1 MEPMKENELQWSKG
15 DRFVIANLCSNTRI
29 NKRVKKLAKQFP
41 KEFKIIQEDADGG
54 ITARIPTKLITIK
67 RPVTGKTTQEQ
78 RAEPAPQHINNNK
91 KRKNVLKEFKDK
103 YPS

>member
-1 MEPMKENELQWSKG
+1 MEQRKENELQWSKG
-15 DRFVIANLCSNTRI
+15 AKYTTASLCANTRLNRRI
-29 NKRVKKLAKQFP
+29 KKLAKQFP
-41 KEFKIIQEDADGG
+41 KEIKILQEDADGG

-67 RPVTGKTTQEQ
+67 RPVTGKTEEKQKAAT
-78 RAEPAPQHINNNK
+78 PQHVNENK